1 MRTKKED
8 RKGRK
13 KEMRRKEEVHP
24 AKDSMIKLG
33 LGSVGVWPTL
43 FLSVSESNRT
53 PRKIGADSEKNR
65 NFNAGIGTTVGLG
78 RNTSTVPL
86 FHCYTGISLTVSN
99 NVN

>member
-65 NFNAGIGTTVGLG
+65 NFNAGIGTTVGLSI
-78 RNTSTVPL
+78 NTSTVPL